1 MSQEL
6 LIGATL
12 LVIAAGL
19 IFIGLPNKDGVSPRF
34 LQFEAALVL
43 YPPVIMIFLA
53 GRSKTGQPAPNVGLE
68 RTPPGSL
75 ICLGRLPARS

>member
-6 LIGATL
+6 LIGAIS

-19 IFIGLPNKDGVSPRF
+19 IFIGLPNKDGVSPSF

-43 YPPVIMIFLA
+43 YPPVIMIFFV
-53 GRSKTGQPAPNVGLE
+53 VGAAELLTALL
-68 RTPPGSL
+68 RMSH
-75 ICLGRLPARS
+75 

>member
-1 MSQEL
+1 MTQEL
-6 LIGATL
+6 LTGVVL

-53 GRSKTGQPAPNVGLE
+53 GGAAELVSAFL
-68 RTPPGSL
+68 
-75 ICLGRLPARS
+75 RLSH